1 MAFIQRWRYICL
13 AAMISLML
21 ATAVGAA
28 KPIGVVDNKL
38 VSMDFWVK
46 PWAPDWDSA
55 RIVELFKTHGID
67 AQVIGADVLKSEGKI
82 LSRQAYWL
90 RVLKSLTDPA
100 ERKKR
105 EIDPIAEPQNQKGP
119 WLKPQLESLPTSLKA
134 ALLSVETTGA
144 EAEIHISIKN
154 SGSLPAY
161 PVRLTVAPDLYPV
174 LWSDNYFMLAPGES
188 RQISGTVRLDLK
200 GIDPIKNPPVAEAE
214 NLTVEVSAWNAK
226 AIKVMQAK

>member
-1 MAFIQRWRYICL
+1 MVFAVND
-13 AAMISLML
+13 
-21 ATAVGAA
+21 ATSPLKGAR
-28 KPIGVVDNKL
+28 V
-38 VSMDFWVK
+38 
-46 PWAPDWDSA
+46 SA
-55 RIVELFKTHGID
+55 RIYDRLLKLVKTD
-67 AQVIGADVLKSEGKI
+67 QWSLTVPADGHRSAEHSLQYTIPASTPDGYFFLDLTLADSSGKI

-90 RVLKSLTDPA
+90 RLLKSLTDPA

-154 SGSLPAY
+154 SGSLSAY

-200 GIDPIKNPPVAEAE
+200 GIDPIKNPPIAKTE